1 VTCLAL
7 DTQSA
12 VKAGTLTRL
21 YNGKK
26 AAVNASG
33 GLGAME
39 KAFFLKINVDNLPE
53 LD

>member
-1 VTCLAL
+1 
-7 DTQSA
+7 
-12 VKAGTLTRL
+12 
-21 YNGKK
+21 
-26 AAVNASG
+26 VNASG